1 MILLAHFD
9 LFFFFFVHYKEI
21 KSTTTKIA
29 SFSFPIFSQQPIE
42 VYKSV
47 TNQFKHAKKEK
58 KTVKKQYKNGSNS
71 DRLRATKLTC
81 EVKKPKDFVSPKN
94 RKFKV

>member
-9 LFFFFFVHYKEI
+9 LFFFFLVHYKEI

-58 KTVKKQYKNGSNS
+58 KKPLRSSTKMDLTQTDSEQQNSLVK
-71 DRLRATKLTC
+71 
-81 EVKKPKDFVSPKN
+81 
-94 RKFKV
+94 